1 MGYVYHIHTDLQNK
15 GYSFKGTFEL
25 VSLYYSFHE
34 LHINSFVEHDYNYVQ
49 TQQGHTIASLNEM
62 TMGQIYFSF
71 KVEEISSGF
80 WDYSMLNFK
89 NQSK

>member
-1 MGYVYHIHTDLQNK
+1 MYHIHTGFQNK

-25 VSLYYSFHE
+25 VSRYCSFHE
-34 LHINSFVEHDYNYVQ
+34 PHINAFVEHVYNFVQ

-71 KVEEISSGF
+71 KVEEISFGF
-80 WDYSMLNFK
+80 WD
-89 NQSK
+89 